1 MALSVVSSNLTEVI
15 KASYALDNGLL
26 NILHKLRTFIPVE
39 QYSSQDQCL
48 RRSGKLAIGPD
59 SNLRF
64 KIINWLH
71 SSPESGHSRREF
83 IKRVKSLFY
92 WKKLIKEVRQFLK
105 RCVVCQA
112 SKYNLA
118 AKPGLLQP
126 LPIPKATWV
135 DISMDFITRLSNS
148 GGYEIILVVV
158 DKLRKYAHF
167 MLLARPYTTLQVA
180 QTYLDNVSN
189 LHG

>member
-1 MALSVVSSNLTEVI
+1 MEEV
-15 KASYALDNGLL
+15 
-26 NILHKLRTFIPVE
+26 
-39 QYSSQDQCL
+39 DQ
-48 RRSGKLAIGPD
+48 RGQTI
-59 SNLRF
+59 
-64 KIINWLH
+64 
-71 SSPESGHSRREF
+71 
-83 IKRVKSLFY
+83 
-92 WKKLIKEVRQFLK
+92 LK